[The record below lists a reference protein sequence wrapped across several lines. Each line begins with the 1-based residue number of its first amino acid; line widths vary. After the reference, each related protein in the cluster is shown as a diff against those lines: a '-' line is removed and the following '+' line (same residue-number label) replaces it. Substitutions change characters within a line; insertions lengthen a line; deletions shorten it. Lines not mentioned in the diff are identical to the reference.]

1 MACRQQRHLGWAAA
15 SCPSSSSPLPC
26 APRDPHSLWRNEDT
40 PRHPLYTL
48 FCPPT
53 PNPSPSATTP
63 IPASVKAGGGLQSHH
78 GVAPCQKLPL
88 PGALLGIPRAS
99 PTLSMHQ
106 PCWGGAQWRSR
117 NRAMPA
123 CLGAQAHGHCCIFR
137 CCFWSIKHWICWVVA
152 RGRGQ
157 GMGAVGSTPSPAH
170 MAQAPP
176 LHKHTCPTS
185 VTACVYLTSTGI
197 QCPHGCCIQTRD
209 ASEAA
214 ICPMGCPRD
223 MESVE
228 EGQKESR

>member
-1 MACRQQRHLGWAAA
+1 MEERGHAQA
-15 SCPSSSSPLPC
+15 
-26 APRDPHSLWRNEDT
+26 
-40 PRHPLYTL
+40 PLYTL

-63 IPASVKAGGGLQSHH
+63 SPASVKAGGGLQSYH
-78 GVAPCQKLPL
+78 GVAPCQKPPL

-106 PCWGGAQWRSR
+106 PCRGGAPWQSQ
-117 NRAMPA
+117 NQAMPA

-137 CCFWSIKHWICWVVA
+137 CCFWSIKHWIRWVVA

-185 VTACVYLTSTGI
+185 VTACVYLTPTACDSVSPWLLHPD
-197 QCPHGCCIQTRD
+197 QGCFRKLPSVPWGALRTWDQWKRARRRAGRSRTR
-209 ASEAA
+209 AVAWMPVA
-214 ICPMGCPRD
+214 
-223 MESVE
+223 
-228 EGQKESR
+228 ESRWRQSV